1 MSVIRV
7 AVAGAAGRMGQESL
21 RALGA
26 AGEFEVVAA
35 IDKLHVGEPAS
46 AVAGAP
52 APDVAITARLGE
64 TLDASKPDVLLDLT
78 HPSCAADNTLTA
90 LKRKIAVVIGT
101 SGLGNDNLSAI
112 RSACR
117 EFETPALLVPNFAVG
132 AVLMMRFAEMA
143 APWLPSA
150 EIIELHH
157 DGKADSPSGTAT
169 RTAEIISA
177 SREAEPRGVVG
188 SIEKYPGARG
198 AHVKGVH
205 VHSVRLPG
213 LVAHQ
218 EVVFGG
224 TGELLTVRHDSMNR
238 TSFMEGV
245 KLACREVRTLSG
257 FVVGLDKLMFRQ
269 RED

>member
-1 MSVIRV
+1 MGTLQI
-7 AVAGAAGRMGQESL
+7 AVAGAAGRMGQETL
-21 RALGA
+21 RTLGNA
-26 AGEFEVVAA
+26 SEFEVVAA
-35 IDKLHVGEPAS
+35 IDKTCVGESAS
-46 AVAGAP
+46 TVAGPP
-52 APDVAITARLGE
+52 APDIVVTARLGE
-64 TLDASKPDVLLDLT
+64 TLDATKPDVLIDLT

-117 EFETPALLVPNFAVG
+117 EYETPALLVPNFAVG

-143 APWLPSA
+143 AHWLPSA
-150 EIIELHH
+150 EISELHH

-169 RTAEIISA
+169 RTAEIVSSA
-177 SREAEPRGVVG
+177 RESEPRGVVG

-198 AHVKGVH
+198 ANVKGVRI
-205 VHSVRLPG
+205 HSVRLPG

-218 EVVFGG
+218 EVIFGG
-224 TGELLTVRHDSMNR
+224 TGELLSIRHDSMNR

-245 KLACREVRTLSG
+245 KLACREVRSLEG
-257 FVVGLDKLMFRQ
+257 FVIGLDKLMFR
-269 RED
+269 